1 MELPSTPVCGWNLD
15 RLALWSTLD
24 EFLLGMQESEWWDSK
39 LSSSF
44 WNEEMNV
51 APLRC
56 SFYLSWCNNT
66 ELSCLGFFSGH
77 FFPKVYGTCKRRVST
92 WYSSQATYFWG
103 YACALGWES
112 YPAEGLALS
121 MASQRY
127 LQQRQTNVA
136 ICLLQLRS
144 LEKED
149 TAGERETE
157 ARSLAQVS
165 SLLGGRAGSETP
177 LSSRLPVRPLCLLGG
192 TRMVT
197 WRRWHQTSS
206 LELSLITFNLGSLL
220 YRMLKPQEELK
231 AEITTLLRGRRGL
244 MYSWNDVR
252 LSGNIAS

>member
-1 MELPSTPVCGWNLD
+1 MNFYWECGKV
-15 RLALWSTLD
+15 SD
-24 EFLLGMQESEWWDSK
+24 EIRSWAPASEMKRWTWLLYAAVFIWAGVTVLNWAVW
-39 LSSSF
+39 
-44 WNEEMNV
+44 V
-51 APLRC
+51 
-56 SFYLSWCNNT
+56 
-66 ELSCLGFFSGH
+66 FSGH
-77 FFPKVYGTCKRRVST
+77 LFPKVYGTCTRRIST

-103 YACALGWES
+103 YARALGRES
-112 YPAEGLALS
+112 YPAEGLSLS

-136 ICLLQLRS
+136 ICLVQLRS

-149 TAGERETE
+149 TARERETE

-197 WRRWHQTSS
+197 WSRWHQTSS
-206 LELSLITFNLGSLL
+206 LELSPITFNLGSLL